1 LFNSEERKEESMF
14 DVLIRNGNI
23 VDGSGAKAYTG
34 DLAIEEG
41 RIVAIGNLKDA
52 QAKEEIDAKGRMV
65 CPGFIDPHSHADISL
80 HKENAEEL
88 LMPLIKQGITTFVGG
103 NCGMGLSPILEPG
116 KEAIFT
122 YIEVFSSF
130 DPEKEF
136 RWRSTAEYFDFLD
149 KKGIPLNSAI
159 LIPHGLLRL
168 HAVGMENRYATDDE
182 IQKMARALESSM
194 DAGGI
199 GMSTGLQYYPGSQ
212 SDTRE
217 LVELGKILKKYD
229 GIFTSHLRSYSNT
242 LDKAI
247 DEVATVAGENQI
259 RAQISHLFWV
269 PDMGFIGPFVRS
281 LIRMMASLAQWIPIP
296 IPLEKPIQQAIERIV
311 SNQDKGVNVS
321 VDVMPTTTGFT
332 HLLAF
337 FPPWALEGDRTQVL
351 NRLKDRDLRKKML
364 HSIEHGKM
372 EWPHTGPDSW
382 TLNLFRLMGWE
393 CAHIMAVQSE
403 KNKRY
408 EGMNLIEIARER
420 GVHPFDAA
428 CDLLLEEDG
437 HVLVFES
444 IAEPDDLFTE
454 RTTFPSM
461 AHPKVMISTDAI
473 LMGFGMP
480 SPLFY
485 GCYPRYL
492 RRYCKELKLV
502 DLETGVRKCTSL
514 SAEHFNLKQRGLLK
528 EGYFADVLV
537 IDMDKIDSK
546 ACFKSPTESPSGVD
560 EVIINGKRV
569 VKEGVF
575 QRGLS
580 AGSLLRHTKN

>member
-1 LFNSEERKEESMF
+1 MF
-14 DVLIRNGNI
+14 DILIKGGKI
-23 VDGSGAKAYTG
+23 VDGSGTESYIG
-34 DLAIEEG
+34 DVAIEQDK
-41 RIVAIGNLKDA
+41 IVAIGNLKDA
-52 QAKEEIDAKGRMV
+52 EAKEVINAHGKVV
-65 CPGFIDPHSHADISL
+65 CPGFVDPHSHADISL

-88 LMPLIKQGITTFVGG
+88 LTPLIKQGITTFIGG
-103 NCGMGLSPILEPG
+103 NCGMGLSPVLEPG
-116 KEAIFT
+116 KEAIYT

-130 DPEKEF
+130 NPEKEF
-136 RWRSTAEYFDFLD
+136 KWQTTAEYFDFLEN
-149 KKGIPLNSAI
+149 KGIPLNSAI
-159 LIPHGLLRL
+159 LVPHGLLRL
-168 HAVGMENRYATDDE
+168 HAVGMVNRYATDEE
-182 IQKMARALESSM
+182 IQKMSCALESSL

-199 GMSTGLQYYPGSQ
+199 GMSTGLQYFPGSQ

-217 LVELGKILKKYD
+217 LIELGRVLKKYD

-247 DEVATVAGENQI
+247 DEVATVAKENEI

-281 LIRMMASLAQWIPIP
+281 LIRLMAQLAQWIPVP
-296 IPLEKPIQQAIERIV
+296 IPLEKPIKEAIEKIV
-311 SNQDKGVNVS
+311 GNQEKGVNVS

-337 FPPWALEGDRTQVL
+337 FPPWALEGGRADVL

-393 CAHIMAVQSE
+393 CAHIMAVVSE

-408 EGMNLIEIARER
+408 EGMNLVDIAKER

-428 CDLLLEEDG
+428 CDLLLEEEG

-461 AHPKVMISTDAI
+461 AHPDVMISTDSI

-502 DLETGVRKCTSL
+502 KLETAVRKCSGL
-514 SAEHFNLKQRGLLK
+514 PAEHFRLKQRGLLK
-528 EGYFADVLV
+528 EGYYADVLV
-537 IDMDKIDSK
+537 IDMDRIDSK
-546 ACFKSPTESPSGVD
+546 ACFRKPTETPVGVD

-569 VKEGVF
+569 VKEGNF
-575 QRGLS
+575 QKGLN